1 MPNMKSLLFVALL
14 SLINYHSF
22 HAQSTFSKPL
32 NAFTLQLME
41 KRLKAGDNHFGSGLS
56 AAGAFALLYEGADG
70 KTKKLLEKTFG
81 FDEAQTGP
89 WFAGLNQDFQAKA
102 KAHQYQLY
110 LANAVWTRTPLSD
123 AYVQRIKSHYGGNIY
138 PLTNEKPINDWA
150 ERQTNKRIKDL
161 LPPGTI
167 DELTRMV
174 LTNALYFKADW
185 KFKFDSVSTQ
195 KQADFYLSN
204 GNKSKAA
211 LMYQK
216 NYFPYQKHTDFAVL
230 EMPYSGEQ
238 ISFVAVLPD
247 RGKTVAEIAA
257 QLVKN
262 PELIYPRGKDEVMV
276 FLPKF
281 KMETG
286 GSIKSALTDLG
297 MTEIFQ
303 RVNLAR
309 MTESREGFQVS
320 DVIQK
325 AFVEVN
331 ESGTEAA
338 AVTAIVIRTTS
349 SVDHYEKQP
358 TVFRADRP
366 FLFFIVDKSSGLVLF
381 DGVVEK
387 P

>member
-1 MPNMKSLLFVALL
+1 MKTLLLVAFLCVTT
-14 SLINYHSF
+14 IHSSV
-22 HAQSTFSKPL
+22 AQSEFSKPL
-32 NAFTLQLME
+32 NAFTLQLLE

-70 KTKKLLEKTFG
+70 NTKKLLEKIFG
-81 FDEAQTGP
+81 FDELKTGP
-89 WFAGLNQDFQAKA
+89 WFAELNRDFKAKA

-110 LANAVWTRTPLSD
+110 LANAVWTRTPLSN
-123 AYVQRIKSHYGGNIY
+123 AYIQRIKTNYGGNIY

-167 DELTRMV
+167 DEMTRMV

-185 KFKFDSVSTQ
+185 KFKFDSLNTQ

-204 GNKSKAA
+204 GNKSKAT

-216 NYFPYQKHTDFAVL
+216 NYFLYQKHDDFAVL
-230 EMPYSGEQ
+230 EMPYRGEQ
-238 ISFVAVLPD
+238 ISFVAILPD
-247 RGKTVAEIAA
+247 KGKTVAKITA
-257 QLVKN
+257 QLAKN
-262 PELIYPRGKDEVMV
+262 PELIYPRGQDEVMV

-286 GSIKSALTDLG
+286 GSIKRALTDLG
-297 MTEIFQ
+297 MAEIFE

-331 ESGTEAA
+331 EAGTEAA
-338 AVTAIVIRTTS
+338 AVTAIIIRAES
-349 SVDHYEKQP
+349 SIDRHEKQP
-358 TVFRADRP
+358 TIFRADRP
-366 FLFFIVDKSSGLVLF
+366 FLFLIVDKSSGLVLF